1 MSKDN
6 VSNPFVANTAFP
18 LCVTKGQQC
27 HLHGPSRHGGTMRCA
42 LPTMAPQ
49 RPSHGQANSWQ
60 ICAGLAL
67 GFLPVLVTSP
77 TIFYLMDLPPPSAQ
91 SLTHSPLSPAAPCL
105 PMETSVPLMVAPCCL
120 AAMQP
125 RGRGG
130 SSKILFIYL
139 KFRAVLTCQVIRE
152 REEGKRLSHTEG
164 LPLAMDF

>member
-6 VSNPFVANTAFP
+6 VSNPFVANTVFP
-18 LCVTKGQQC
+18 LWVTKGQPC
-27 HLHGPSRHGGTMRCA
+27 HLHGPSRHGGTMRCV

-49 RPSHGQANSWQ
+49 HLPHGQANSRQ
-60 ICAGLAL
+60 ICVGLAL
-67 GFLPVLVTSP
+67 DFLPLLVTSP
-77 TIFYLMDLPPPSAQ
+77 TIFYLMYLPPPSAQ

-120 AAMQP
+120 AAKQP
-125 RGRGG
+125 REKGG
-130 SSKILFIYL
+130 SKILFIYL

-152 REEGKRLSHTEG
+152 REEGKRLSHTKG

>member
-6 VSNPFVANTAFP
+6 VSNPFVANTVFP
-18 LCVTKGQQC
+18 LWVTKGQPC
-27 HLHGPSRHGGTMRCA
+27 HLHGPSRHGGTMRCV

-49 RPSHGQANSWQ
+49 HLPHGQANSWQ

-67 GFLPVLVTSP
+67 DFLPPLVTSP
-77 TIFYLMDLPPPSAQ
+77 TIFYLMYLPPPSAQ

-120 AAMQP
+120 AAKQP
-125 RGRGG
+125 REKGG
-130 SSKILFIYL
+130 SKILFIYL

-152 REEGKRLSHTEG
+152 REEGKRLSHTKG

>member
-1 MSKDN
+1 M
-6 VSNPFVANTAFP
+6 ANTAFP

-67 GFLPVLVTSP
+67 DFLPVLVTSP

-120 AAMQP
+120 AAKQP

-130 SSKILFIYL
+130 GSKILFIYL

>member
-1 MSKDN
+1 M
-6 VSNPFVANTAFP
+6 ANTAFP

-120 AAMQP
+120 AAKQP

-130 SSKILFIYL
+130 GSKILFIYL

>member
-67 GFLPVLVTSP
+67 DFLPVLVTSP

-120 AAMQP
+120 AAKQP

-130 SSKILFIYL
+130 GSKILFIYL